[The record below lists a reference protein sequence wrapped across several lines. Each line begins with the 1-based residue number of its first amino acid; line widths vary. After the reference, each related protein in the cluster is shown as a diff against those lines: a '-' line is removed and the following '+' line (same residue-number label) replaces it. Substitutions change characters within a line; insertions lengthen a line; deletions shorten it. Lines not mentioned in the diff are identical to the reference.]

1 MEELLKGV
9 EAKIAELTKDG
20 IKKDSIDYVYKLV
33 DIHKDIKYEDYM
45 KVKEEK
51 YNAEIRKL

>member
-51 YNAEIRKL
+51 YNAEIQRI

>member
-20 IKKDSIDYVYKLV
+20 IRKDSIDYVYKLV
-33 DIHKDIKYEDYM
+33 DIHKDIKNEEYW
-45 KVKEEK
+45 KKKEEK

>member
-20 IKKDSIDYVYKLV
+20 IKKDSIDYIYKLV